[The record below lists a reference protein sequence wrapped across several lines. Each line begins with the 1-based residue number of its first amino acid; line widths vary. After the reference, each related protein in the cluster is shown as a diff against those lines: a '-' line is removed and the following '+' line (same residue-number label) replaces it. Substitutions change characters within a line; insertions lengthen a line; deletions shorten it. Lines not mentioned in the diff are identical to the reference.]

1 MAGTANT
8 TQWLRK
14 RKVNSTNTHYLTH
27 NGHKVKVT
35 FDWLVTVTIGYDH
48 PATMNELVA
57 DNIGRVY
64 NSTNREWDDKTGT
77 YFYPEAT
84 PEEVKIWNDVI
95 TACNQHV

>member
-1 MAGTANT
+1 MNTTTNT

-14 RKVNSTNTHYLTH
+14 RKVNGTNVHYLTH
-27 NGHKVKVT
+27 DARKVKVT
-35 FDWLVTVTIGYDH
+35 FDWIVTLTIGYDK
-48 PATMNELVA
+48 PSTMLELVA

-64 NSTNREWDDKTGT
+64 NSTNREWNDKTGT